1 MTEQLSLFAASTS
14 SKYDITERPDGFVI
28 SALDRNPVRV
38 TLQPA
43 CLQVSFRRRDSQN
56 DAVMPVTYSYNFFS
70 YYSFSIAIAA
80 GLMYF
85 WQRPKEHQRE
95 DGHQPGWLRQWAI
108 RQTAKSIGKRVYAQW
123 QRLLTRVDPEV
134 LATHKAVFVASG
146 MSPESGFVFKPAVYE
161 HPHIARDIQKY
172 RACAMLA
179 STNPD
184 RLYRHYIAKRLPT
197 IDNRLDQYKLHR
209 KAIEL
214 APEALIQNWDNWPVL
229 YSDTSRPYTSL
240 LRTLFNVPGGIPPD
254 SLTNLSMVHLTRPI
268 TNRRELLLVLNTP
281 NCLHPELVTSI
292 FQQATAT
299 QIKTA
304 IRRLSAHLRLDLSP
318 NKSLDIGRLARFC
331 ADYPEQHTGNLV
343 GLLDKSIDWHRHAQ
357 DRERES
363 LLAKYEGS
371 TRLAQPP
378 VALPPQPEI
387 RLITTV
393 DDIRQESI
401 EVNHCVATYADE
413 AISGQCYLFHV
424 DYRGE
429 QATIQ
434 LDPDGEIVQAS
445 GPRNGHNL
453 AVRWGKRQLKRWGDS
468 IPAGARPRL
477 FRPALR
483 QQEIAPVNI
492 ATALGPLF
500 NGFDI
505 QAEVAEPDNGWEIF

>member
-1 MTEQLSLFAASTS
+1 MTEQLSLFTASATT

-28 SALDRNPVRV
+28 SALNRNPVRV
-38 TLQPA
+38 TSHPTHLEISFLHRNFHGDRAPITHTANFYQYYALSHAVASGLLQ
-43 CLQVSFRRRDSQN
+43 
-56 DAVMPVTYSYNFFS
+56 
-70 YYSFSIAIAA
+70 
-80 GLMYF
+80 F
-85 WQRPKEHQRE
+85 WQRPE
-95 DGHQPGWLRQWAI
+95 DKQQDYEPKWLRPWAT
-108 RQTAKSIGKRVYAQW
+108 RQTARAIGRRIHKQW
-123 QRLLTRVDPEV
+123 QRLLARVDPEV

-146 MSPESGFVFKPAVYE
+146 MNPESDFVFKPAIYGSS
-161 HPHIARDIQKY
+161 HIASDIQKY

-184 RLYRHYIAKRLPT
+184 RLYRHYVAERLST
-197 IDNRLDQYKLHR
+197 VDSNFDRFKLHR
-209 KAIEL
+209 KAIDL
-214 APEALIQNWDNWPVL
+214 APEALIQNWDSWPVL

-281 NCLHPELVTSI
+281 NCLHPELITSI
-292 FQQATAT
+292 FQQATTA

-318 NKSLDIGRLARFC
+318 NKSMDIGRLARFV
-331 ADYPEQHTGNLV
+331 ADYPEPHSGNLM
-343 GLLDKSIDWHRHAQ
+343 GLLDKSIAWHRHAQ
-357 DRERES
+357 ARERES
-363 LLAKYEGS
+363 LLTKYEGS

-387 RLITTV
+387 RLIATV

-401 EVNHCVATYADE
+401 EMNHCVATYADE
-413 AISGQCYLFHV
+413 AISGECYLFHV

-468 IPAGARPRL
+468 IPTGARPRL